1 MAVLTGDVM
10 SLAGTPLVKCI
21 VSLASAV
28 WGAKPEPKG

>member
-1 MAVLTGDVM
+1 MPSRNYEPMVVLTGDVM

-28 WGAKPEPKG
+28 